1 MLQKFYQQ
9 SEVNK
14 CLKPQPTTLKK
25 DVTLKNGNRATF
37 DYDPVL
43 KTFSIQPSAV
53 IKKTRIDD
61 INLKAGKKTQID
73 SVLST
78 IQTVIPSYMSTDI
91 RISVST
97 EEVFPLVLADTKGIT
112 ERVKERTS
120 FKFGWMQLDFTK
132 VT

>member
-25 DVTLKNGNRATF
+25 DVTLKNGYRATF

-43 KTFSIQPSAV
+43 KTFPIQPSAV

-61 INLKAGKKTQID
+61 INLKSGRKTQID

-78 IQTVIPSYMSTDI
+78 IQTLIPSYMSTDI